1 MEPELLDVIYADKSA
16 FIRAW
21 AASHLETD
29 YIDYTDDKNPRE
41 VRNYEP
47 ALLQDSDPI
56 VRAALWSNPKCHRL
70 PWDNFLGEAS
80 KGWKEQLQ
88 NISQL

>member
-1 MEPELLDVIYADKSA
+1 MQDEYQRKKFLRQLRDEAAWMEPELLDVIYADKSA

-41 VRNYEP
+41 VRNY
-47 ALLQDSDPI
+47 
-56 VRAALWSNPKCHRL
+56 
-70 PWDNFLGEAS
+70 
-80 KGWKEQLQ
+80 
-88 NISQL
+88 